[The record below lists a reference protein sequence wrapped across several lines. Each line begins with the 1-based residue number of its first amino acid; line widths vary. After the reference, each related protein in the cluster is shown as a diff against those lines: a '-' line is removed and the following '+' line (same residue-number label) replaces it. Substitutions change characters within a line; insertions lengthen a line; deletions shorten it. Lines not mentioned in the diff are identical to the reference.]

1 MISLP
6 GFQQRAASTVLLGWE
21 SGRVQGGVG
30 SRVKG
35 ALSALFLAELSW
47 GWGSR
52 AQEVGIPA
60 LIMRV
65 CVCVR
70 ERERSVVK
78 LWNFE
83 HVYESM
89 DIPICPIDIP
99 ICPFWVKPAHSF
111 WTEKATLL
119 TPSPLS
125 AWCNRKRGFGISR
138 PQVSVCW
145 CFLCSFIHLWS
156 SMEHQLCQRHSL
168 HMLHISKN
176 NPSFGQVVMA
186 WVPTTWRHEEPP
198 WVSVMRIKRECMNS
212 M

>member
-35 ALSALFLAELSW
+35 ALFALFLAELSW

-52 AQEVGIPA
+52 VQEVGISA
-60 LIMRV
+60 LIMITVWWHLCV
-65 CVCVR
+65 CVCVCVW
-70 ERERSVVK
+70 ERERGRETPVVK
-78 LWNFE
+78 FWNFE

-89 DIPICPIDIP
+89 DIPISPIDIP
-99 ICPFWVKPAHSF
+99 LCPFWVKPAHSF
-111 WTEKATLL
+111 WPEKATLL
-119 TPSPLS
+119 MPSPLS

-138 PQVSVCW
+138 PQVSVCC

-156 SMEHQLCQRHSL
+156 SMEHQLCQRHFL
-168 HMLHISKN
+168 Y
-176 NPSFGQVVMA
+176 
-186 WVPTTWRHEEPP
+186 TCCT
-198 WVSVMRIKRECMNS
+198 
-212 M
+212 